1 MDVPEGMD
9 ELDEDVRFCGPC
21 AIAEIERL
29 KDEGIA
35 VLDTIER
42 LMDAGYY
49 FGKQDGKRWLWNAD
63 GEGVAY
69 GETFRELCDCL
80 DGAVVDSSH
89 IDLDPACKSGK

>member
-1 MDVPEGMD
+1 VSDDYECKSCHCSMDVPEGMD

-69 GETFRELCDCL
+69 GETFRELCVNIVL
-80 DGAVVDSSH
+80 MG
-89 IDLDPACKSGK
+89 L